1 MNYMHFYSSY
11 FGQCSELPI
20 LVYKVVTVEQRF
32 AEQLLA
38 YSTRQFGSTAERE
51 MNKVHSMHFGS

>member
-1 MNYMHFYSSY
+1 MYFYLSY
-11 FGQCSELPI
+11 IGQCSELPI

-38 YSTRQFGSTAERE
+38 YSTRQFGSTAERK
-51 MNKVHSMHFGS
+51 MNRVHSRHFGS